1 MTTKTSS
8 LKEQL
13 LNDFKKISALE
24 IQPSKVAG
32 GHALFIGKKEIAHFH
47 GANELDLR
55 LTKKIIKQ
63 EGLTHPRGSKTH
75 PGRKNGSE
83 WIELH
88 FTRKIHL
95 KEILRLTVLAINQ
108 Y

>member
-1 MTTKTSS
+1 MTTRNPS

-13 LNDFKKISALE
+13 LKDLKKINELVVL
-24 IQPSKVAG
+24 PSKVAG
-32 GHALFIGKKEIAHFH
+32 GHAIFIGKKEIAHFH
-47 GANELDLR
+47 GPNEMDLR
-55 LTKKIIKQ
+55 LTKKIIK
-63 EGLTHPRGSKTH
+63 EVGLTHPPASRVH

-83 WIELH
+83 WIELR

-95 KEILRLTVLAINQ
+95 KEVIRLTELAIKQ